1 MATAP
6 WNWFSRVCGGFAFER
21 VNVCEGVM
29 LAREGV
35 MKEFFVAFH
44 LGVIAALI
52 VVVTALTVL

>member
-1 MATAP
+1 MLECRIGTGFP
-6 WNWFSRVCGGFAFER
+6 GFAFER

-44 LGVIAALI
+44 LGVIVALV
-52 VVVTALTVL
+52 VVVTALTIL